1 MSKIILKTKIK
12 NNSII
17 TENNSLIFND
27 IITESKI
34 ISNYDDIIKKHN
46 DYIRAIFIK
55 NVEKDMNIKKD
66 MNNKSKKNKKLE
78 EQYNFLISI
87 KKKEENEGKEL
98 ECSALTSSYDKCK
111 QKVNY
116 IYKNMNNKNEK
127 INEKYNVPF

>member
-55 NVEKDMNIKKD
+55 NVEKDMNIKK
-66 MNNKSKKNKKLE
+66 
-78 EQYNFLISI
+78 
-87 KKKEENEGKEL
+87 
-98 ECSALTSSYDKCK
+98 
-111 QKVNY
+111 
-116 IYKNMNNKNEK
+116 NMNNKNEK
-127 INEKYNVPF
+127 INEKYNVPFCSRHARMVAESEDQKTLKHGFFFESDRY